1 MEEIFLGVIQQAIE
15 ELVAEEIHIKTLK
28 VIGSAEDLAKTLEN
42 LRILSTYGRITISS
56 TGNAALIGLGAYT
69 TGASALQLGIAKD
82 PRARL
87 CYKASILCSTSAMV
101 NGGFSIAAKTCHI
114 SQAGVLSEAFGVAF
128 LQLGNKAHNM
138 ALKLEGK
145 NNLPIKTRPQSYS
158 PDKLGFIMPRS
169 DLPSLPALSSILEK
183 IPFQAIGQ
191 CIGISIT
198 IYAYSKVIITGYRYS
213 QQFVGKL
220 KSKRRYR
227 LLKKQAFFI
236 VVAIYSVRCRFNHRT
251 RLKKQLSPLFC
262 AY

>member
-1 MEEIFLGVIQQAIE
+1 MEEIFLEVIQQASEELVE
-15 ELVAEEIHIKTLK
+15 ELVAEGIK
-28 VIGSAEDLAKTLEN
+28 A
-42 LRILSTYGRITISS
+42 
-56 TGNAALIGLGAYT
+56 GNAALIGLGAYT

-114 SQAGVLSEAFGVAF
+114 SQAGVLSEAFGMAF